1 MSEGKPL
8 EQGSANA
15 LGTESV
21 VGLLKEFLGFISAR
35 GKEGVGRVQERS
47 RHQLEIRQLR
57 KDRKMRLEKL
67 GREVMALADGGEID
81 HPGVCL
87 HIGQIQE
94 LDSHIQ
100 RLVDDGPTS
109 HRVQVDSLEE

>member
-8 EQGSANA
+8 EQGPANA

-21 VGLLKEFLGFISAR
+21 VGLLKEFLGFVSAR
-35 GKEGVGRVQERS
+35 GKEEVGRVQERS

-57 KDRKMRLEKL
+57 KDRNKRLEKL

-81 HPGVCL
+81 HPGVRL
-87 HIGQIQE
+87 HIGHISE
-94 LDSHIQ
+94 LDAHIQ
-100 RLVDDGPTS
+100 RLVDEGPTS
-109 HRVQVDSLEE
+109 HGVPMEPVDE